1 MEQSGHWNRTKDH
14 LYLFVYHFGQLSSC
28 NCSIEKQKIHR
39 WKDAFAGLKIKCP
52 VDVNLLYALQE
63 IFWQEGKEKTLRW
76 LAHKV

>member
-1 MEQSGHWNRTKDH
+1 MEN
-14 LYLFVYHFGQLSSC
+14 L
-28 NCSIEKQKIHR
+28 KIYR

-76 LAHKV
+76 VHTKSKAAILFKWKSPTFSSKMPSLNFLFSYLVL

>member
-1 MEQSGHWNRTKDH
+1 MEN
-14 LYLFVYHFGQLSSC
+14 L
-28 NCSIEKQKIHR
+28 KIHR

-76 LAHKV
+76 VHTKSKAALLF